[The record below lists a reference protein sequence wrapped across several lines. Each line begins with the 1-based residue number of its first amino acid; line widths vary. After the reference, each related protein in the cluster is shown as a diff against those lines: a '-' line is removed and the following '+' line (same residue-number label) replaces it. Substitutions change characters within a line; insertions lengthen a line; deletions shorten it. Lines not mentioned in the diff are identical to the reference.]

1 MSDGQ
6 RIDKWL
12 WHARF
17 AKTRTAAQ
25 SLVRSGGIRINRDKN
40 DSASR
45 IVHVG
50 DVLTV
55 AQRSGVRVVK
65 IAGFAERR
73 GPASD
78 ARLLYEEIA
87 EPLRPERGGG
97 AVSALDA
104 PPKPNKRDRRLRQRL
119 KQSGEMPGKGFSPI

>member
-25 SLVRSGGIRINRDKN
+25 ALVRSGGIRINRDKN

-45 IVHVG
+45 IVHLG

-55 AQRSGVRVVK
+55 AQHSGVRVVR
-65 IAGFAERR
+65 IVGFAERR
-73 GPASD
+73 GPAPE

-87 EPLRPERGGG
+87 EPVRAERHADNALPLERP
-97 AVSALDA
+97 
-104 PPKPNKRDRRLRQRL
+104 PTPNKRDRRLRQRL
-119 KQSGEMPGKGFSPI
+119 KRSEDDPGHGFSPN

>member
-6 RIDKWL
+6 RIDRWL

-25 SLVRSGGIRINRDKN
+25 GLVRSGGIRINRNKN
-40 DSASR
+40 DSPSHVVR
-45 IVHVG
+45 IG

-55 AQRSGVRVVK
+55 AQRGGVRVVR
-65 IAGFAERR
+65 IVGLAERR
-73 GPASD
+73 GSAPE

-87 EPLRPERGGG
+87 EPLRTAPAAGT
-97 AVSALDA
+97 AALV
-104 PPKPNKRDRRLRQRL
+104 
-119 KQSGEMPGKGFSPI
+119 